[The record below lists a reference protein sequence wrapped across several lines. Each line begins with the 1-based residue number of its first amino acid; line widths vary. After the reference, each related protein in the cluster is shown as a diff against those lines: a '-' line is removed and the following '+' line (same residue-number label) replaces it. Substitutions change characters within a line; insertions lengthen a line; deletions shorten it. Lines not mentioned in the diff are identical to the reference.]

1 MANKTKKKTT
11 KCRKK
16 TIKKKHVTIIKKIN
30 KEANTFIQKN
40 LTKQKTNDM
49 VREFKSRILL
59 EYSTTPC
66 KFNKYSYFYKI
77 KKYDNYGAYY
87 YTDTDTD
94 KTHVLI
100 DCEAMAK
107 YKTYFYMNEP
117 DISNDE
123 LFVAFSIDYHGSN
136 VTTVYIKNILTG
148 QQSIIT
154 KKGGGGYCF
163 SPESKILYF
172 ITCDSANKPY
182 KLFAYNIYSKKTTH
196 IYTETEASTGISVYK
211 TSDNLHCLLDSST
224 KIYSN
229 VYELK
234 DTTYINLYKYQTNTL
249 YVIDHF
255 MNKWYALINDNK
267 SRIMETIDFK
277 TFTTTV
283 KHIKDVSF
291 EYFLIHSNKLIIG
304 SRENGYNYLTI
315 KDLCTNKIIKLSLS
329 PIRHEIDI
337 PGLPNMN
344 IFSKELVVDVSTYLQ
359 PSKVISI
366 DLDTFKTTDI
376 MSYKPDTYNPSKYT
390 EKVIHV
396 TDTLHI
402 TVLYKTSLYK
412 KNMKCIIHGYGSY
425 GSVEDPDYT
434 YAIQSLLDRGFIY
447 CFAHI
452 RGGGYMGKKWYD
464 DGKLLNKMNT
474 FRDFITCSE
483 FLINNNYTSSDKLAI
498 YGRSAGGLLIGAV
511 INMRPDLYKL
521 AILGVP
527 FVDVLSTMS
536 DKCSPLTTEEYHEFG
551 NPANKSIRD
560 YIQKYSPVDNIDTS
574 LNYPNIYIYSNINDN
589 QVRYIE
595 PLKYYNKIKESTV
608 FKSGEKQILMKI
620 NMKYGHSQSSKRY
633 ESMEE
638 IANIYNMITHFII

>member
-1 MANKTKKKTT
+1 MAKKTKKRTN
-11 KCRKK
+11 KCRSK
-16 TIKKKHVTIIKKIN
+16 TIKKKDVTEIKKIN
-30 KEANTFIQKN
+30 NGFNTFVQKN
-40 LTKQKTNDM
+40 LTKKNTSDM
-49 VREFKSRILL
+49 VKEFKSRILL

-77 KKYDNYGAYY
+77 KKNDNYGAYY
-87 YTDTDTD
+87 YIDDSTH
-94 KTHVLI
+94 KTHVLV
-100 DCEAMAK
+100 DCEAMSK
-107 YKTYFYMNEP
+107 HKTYFDMNEP

-123 LFVAFSIDYHGSN
+123 SFIAFSVDYIGGN
-136 VTTVYIKNILTG
+136 TTTVYLKNILTG
-148 QQSIIT
+148 QQTIIT

-163 SPESKILYF
+163 SPESKILYY
-172 ITCDSANKPY
+172 ITCDSAGKPY

-196 IYTETEASTGISVYK
+196 MYTETQTSTGISVYK

-229 VYELK
+229 IYELK
-234 DTTYINLYKYQTNTL
+234 DTTCTKLYKHQKDKL
-249 YVIDHF
+249 YVVDHF
-255 MNKWYALINDNK
+255 MNKWYILIDDGN
-267 SRIMETIDFK
+267 SRIMETLDFK
-277 TFTTTV
+277 KFNTTV

-304 SRENGYNYLTI
+304 SREKGYNYLTI
-315 KDLCTNKIIKLSLS
+315 KDLCTNKIIKLNLS
-329 PIRHEIDI
+329 PIRHEITI
-337 PGLPNMN
+337 PGLSNMN
-344 IFSKELVVDVSTYLQ
+344 IFSKELVVEVSTYLQ

-366 DLDTFKTTDI
+366 DLDTFKTKDV
-376 MSYKPDTYNPSKYT
+376 MSYKPSTYNPNKYT
-390 EKVIHV
+390 ETIIHV
-396 TDTLHI
+396 TDTLHM

-412 KNMKCIIHGYGSY
+412 KNMKCLIHGYGSY
-425 GSVEDPDYT
+425 GAVEDPVYNYT
-434 YAIQSLLDRGFIY
+434 IQSLLDRGFLY

-474 FRDFITCSE
+474 FHDFISCTE
-483 FLINNNYTSSDKLAI
+483 FLINKNYTSSDKLAI

-551 NPANKSIRD
+551 NPSNKSIRD
-560 YIQKYSPVDNIDTS
+560 YMQKYSPVDNIDTA
-574 LNYPNIYIYSNINDN
+574 LEYPNIYIYSNINDT
-589 QVRYIE
+589 QVRYVE
-595 PLKYYNKIKESTV
+595 PFRYYNKIKEASI
-608 FKSGEKQILMKI
+608 FNSGEKQLLMKI

-633 ESMEE
+633 ETMEE
-638 IANIYNMITHFII
+638 LAETYNLIDHFIK